1 MQFLQ
6 TPHSII
12 IVSYY
17 HAGLYD
23 KDYLKKLGIWEEKE
37 KEEEDEKKEGKK
49 KESKNKAK
57 KRTLPGILHEFSNF
71 LKHKKKLIL
80 KSNI

>member
-37 KEEEDEKKEGKK
+37 KEEEDEKKGGKK

-57 KRTLPGILHEFSNF
+57 KRTLPGIFPNFRIFSST
-71 LKHKKKLIL
+71 KKLIL